1 VKVEVLHTIASGV
14 LVRLPD
20 GRNGVIRRKE
30 LSWSSALDETT
41 DIPSL
46 GETISAVVL
55 EVPSTGL
62 IQLSLRR
69 VQGDPWSRVDE
80 HYPVGSIVTGQVV
93 NFETYG
99 AFIEVEPGIEG
110 LLHISEVPEGN
121 TREIVDLLWVG
132 DFVEVSVKDIDPQE
146 RHLKLSIRE
155 RLRRRREDRVAAGMT
170 PGAVDT
176 HGALLESAVM
186 DMRLEPPQP
195 QHIRRI
201 LIVDDD
207 QPANQALADYLRPLG
222 YQVESAFSCKEAL
235 AHDGAALD
243 LIFLDLNL
251 RDGLGSDLI
260 PPFRQAAPDLPIVL
274 VTGKALTTEDLR
286 ILDNHALA
294 ALLLKPFNYGE
305 ISRVLSEAEAG
316 VITSGGL
323 SLDRS
328 DLDSEFV
335 AGTFAPMVVDDSLE
349 EALTGSLERLRELTD
364 AQTVLLFELTMIN
377 RQVAIV
383 ARAGADL
390 NSEEA
395 TLPKLW
401 RSVIKDVALRGQPVL
416 DHAATRSRRFDTLQ
430 RLLPF
435 ESCVGIS
442 ISHPSLSDS
451 RYVLFL
457 FDQRDGHFTLREV
470 QAAIAVGYA
479 IAALLHEN
487 ALTSRMQDFQ
497 KLALLGQLSASLV
510 HEIANKLNRVQQQ
523 AALLERD
530 CDRQLQA
537 PDSDLGPEFVDHVKR
552 RARRIRDANA
562 YLGDLLLQYR
572 GLMKQERAH
581 EISVNDLLL
590 KAVVEMA
597 PFAEEHKA
605 RLEPQIEGYLPHVA
619 IIALRLEQVFLN
631 LMRNAIQLMWQQ
643 SRGGVLRIVSR
654 YEPQD
659 MAYPIKVRFEDEG
672 PGIHRQ
678 RWDWVFEWGTSTR
691 EGGTGLG
698 LFVSKGLMESIG
710 GRLSVE
716 RSYMFVGTTFLV
728 ELSSSSMKEV
738 PDA

>member
-1 VKVEVLHTIASGV
+1 MKVEVLHTIASGV

-30 LSWSSALDETT
+30 LSWFSALDETT

-55 EVPSTGL
+55 EIPSTGL

-69 VQGDPWSRVDE
+69 VQGDPWSRVE
-80 HYPVGSIVTGQVV
+80 QHYPVGSIVTGQVV
-93 NFETYG
+93 NFESYG
-99 AFIEVEPGIEG
+99 AFVEVEPGIEG

-121 TREIVDLLWVG
+121 TREIADLLWVG
-132 DFVEVSVKDIDPQE
+132 DYVEVSVKAIDLQE
-146 RHLKLSIRE
+146 RRLSLSIRE
-155 RLRRRREDRVAAGMT
+155 RLRRRREEKIAAGMT
-170 PGAVDT
+170 TGAVDT
-176 HGALLESAVM
+176 RGALLESAVM
-186 DMRLEPPQP
+186 DMQSEPPQP
-195 QHIRRI
+195 QNIRHI

-222 YQVESAFSCKEAL
+222 YQVDSAFSCKEAL
-235 AHDGAALD
+235 TCDGAAFD
-243 LIFLDLNL
+243 LVFLDLNL
-251 RDGLGSDLI
+251 HDGLGTDLISHLRQAASDLI
-260 PPFRQAAPDLPIVL
+260 IVL
-274 VTGKALTTEDLR
+274 VTGKSLTMTDMR

-294 ALLLKPFNYGE
+294 DLLLKPFDYGE
-305 ISRVLSEAEAG
+305 ISRVLHDAEEG
-316 VITSGGL
+316 VLTPD
-323 SLDRS
+323 SLRLDHS
-328 DLDSEFV
+328 DLDSEFL
-335 AGTFAPMVVDDSLE
+335 AGTFAPIAADDSLE
-349 EALTGSLERLRELTD
+349 ETLSGSLEHLRELTD
-364 AQTVLLFELTMIN
+364 TQTVLLFKLTMIN

-390 NSEEA
+390 DSEEA
-395 TLPKLW
+395 ALPKLW
-401 RSVIKDVALRGQPVL
+401 RSVVKDVALRGQPIL
-416 DHAATRSRRFDTLQ
+416 EHAATSSRRFDTLQ

-442 ISHPSLSDS
+442 IPQSLSDS

-470 QAAIAVGYA
+470 QTAMAVSYT

-530 CDRQLQA
+530 CDRQLLA
-537 PDSDLGPEFVDHVKR
+537 PDSDLGPDFVDHVKR

-597 PFAEEHKA
+597 PFAEEHNA

-659 MAYPIKVRFEDEG
+659 VGYPIKVRFEDEG